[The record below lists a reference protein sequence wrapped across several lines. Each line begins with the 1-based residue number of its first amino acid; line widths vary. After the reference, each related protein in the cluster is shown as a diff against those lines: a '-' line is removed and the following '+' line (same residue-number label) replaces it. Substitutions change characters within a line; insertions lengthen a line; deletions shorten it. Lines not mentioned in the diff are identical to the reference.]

1 MQRLVSYYTI
11 MEKLVSAYL
20 DWKAEERDNIAGA
33 WMRYS
38 KVLLFACDIL
48 DVNTTDMHIE
58 LSREFERVIEKNQIN
73 IKFAKMS
80 ALKDEMLIQRIWEGL
95 KCK

>member
-1 MQRLVSYYTI
+1 MQRLVSYYNI

-38 KVLLFACDIL
+38 KVLIFACEIL
-48 DVNTTDMHIE
+48 DVNPTDMHLE

-80 ALKDEMLIQRIWEGL
+80 TLKDEMLIQRIWEEL
-95 KCK
+95 KDE